1 MSLPS
6 IGRRLSITLVGD
18 ALLTFAAPMTGV
30 SWAAPLQDEVAPRVQ
45 RLMQKRKLLLRTATR
60 RRQSAGIAAC

>member
-18 ALLTFAAPMTGV
+18 ALLTFSAPMTGV
-30 SWAAPLQDEVAPRVQ
+30 SWAAPLQDEVTPRVQ
-45 RLMQKRKLLLRTATR
+45 RLMQKRKLLRTATR